1 MSGRM
6 IRQRLV
12 QHLSPYTGFT
22 LSEVLIAMVVLS
34 IGLLGLSAMTL
45 AMGKSL
51 TLSQNLTIA
60 TTLAQDK
67 IEAVKQTPYAQVDA
81 ADYPLEDYNTIPGY
95 PQFRRAVVIHS
106 NSPLADTKT
115 VIVTTSWPRQRSAEP
130 YTVTLT
136 TVINKQ

>member
-1 MSGRM
+1 MSTPM
-6 IRQRLV
+6 LRQRLAQYV
-12 QHLSPYTGFT
+12 SPCGGFT

-51 TLSQNLTIA
+51 MLSQHLTIA

-67 IEAVKQTPYAQVDA
+67 IEAMQQTPYAQIVPA
-81 ADYPLEDYNTIPGY
+81 NYPPEGYNTIPGY
-95 PQFRRAVVIHS
+95 PQFSRAVVL
-106 NSPLADTKT
+106 SPQSPFADTTT
-115 VIVTTSWPRQRSAEP
+115 VTVTTSWPRPGSGVP

-136 TVINKQ
+136 TIIHKQ

>member
-1 MSGRM
+1 MPRL
-6 IRQRLV
+6 RLV
-12 QHLSPYTGFT
+12 HRSDGFT

-51 TLSQNLTIA
+51 TFSKQQTVA

-67 IEAVKQTPYAQVDA
+67 IEAVRHTPYAQVVPA
-81 ADYPLEDYNTIPGY
+81 SHPPEAYNTIPGY
-95 PQFRRAVVIHS
+95 PQFSRTVAVHTD
-106 NSPLADTKT
+106 SPVADTKT
-115 VIVTTSWPRQRSAEP
+115 VAVTISWQPPGRDRP
-130 YTVTLT
+130 YTVTIT

>member
-1 MSGRM
+1 M
-6 IRQRLV
+6 QRLRIV
-12 QHLSPYTGFT
+12 RQSGGFT

-51 TLSQNLTIA
+51 TFSKQQTIA

-67 IEAVKQTPYAQVDA
+67 IEAVKQTPYAQVVPA
-81 ADYPLEDYNTIPGY
+81 NYPAEAYHTIPGY
-95 PQFRRAVVIHS
+95 PQFSRSVIVHTD
-106 NSPLADTKT
+106 SPLAETKT
-115 VIVTTSWPRQRSAEP
+115 VAVTTAWQPPGRDRPHTITIS
-130 YTVTLT
+130 